1 MYATV
6 RTAPL
11 QRVEWAMADAY
22 VYFFT
27 ALHRSSGKIVRSTRL
42 ATLAAIKS
50 RGKPIM
56 DTQTTVDESELDA
69 AGFLVGRSV
78 GGSVLG
84 DDMQGEIR
92 SLNLRATSRDREA
105 LKLNESTDGA
115 PKYLLRVESRELRK
129 QAGQMLQVRRDILAT
144 ESNEAD
150 AAIDQPGVCPDAG

>member
-1 MYATV
+1 MA
-6 RTAPL
+6 R
-11 QRVEWAMADAY
+11 MADAY

-27 ALHRSSGKIVRSTRL
+27 ALDRSSGKIVRSTRL

-56 DTQTTVDESELDA
+56 DTQTTVDESELDG

-84 DDMQGEIR
+84 DEMRGEIR

-105 LKLNESTDGA
+105 LGLNESTDGA
-115 PKYLLRVESRELRK
+115 PKYLLSVESRELRK
-129 QAGQMLQVRRDILAT
+129 QAGQMQRERRDILAA
-144 ESNEAD
+144 ESNGAD
-150 AAIDQPGVCPDAG
+150 TAIDPPGVCPDVG

>member
-1 MYATV
+1 
-6 RTAPL
+6 
-11 QRVEWAMADAY
+11 MADAY

-27 ALHRSSGKIVRSTRL
+27 ALDRSSGKIVRSKRL

-84 DDMQGEIR
+84 DDMRDEIR

-105 LKLNESTDGA
+105 LELNEGTDGA

-129 QAGQMLQVRRDILAT
+129 QAGQMLQVRRDILVT

>member
-1 MYATV
+1 MS
-6 RTAPL
+6 P
-11 QRVEWAMADAY
+11 MADAY

-27 ALHRSSGKIVRSTRL
+27 ALDRSSGKIVRSTRL
-42 ATLAAIKS
+42 ATLAAIKT

-84 DDMQGEIR
+84 DDMRGEIR

-105 LKLNESTDGA
+105 MELDEGTDGA

-129 QAGQMLQVRRDILAT
+129 QAGQMQQQRRDILAT
-144 ESNEAD
+144 ESNQAD